1 MSTDADEL
9 ARRIG
14 GIKLRQIAVVAL
26 GCAAVM
32 GAVSG
37 TVAAYKSL
45 GGPVPATREF
55 VTAQVRSVEDNVEVL
70 AESLRQTQQLV
81 LGDKWWRLQEK
92 IEELESQTPTNML
105 RDQIRRLRR
114 DQAGVQRQ
122 MDALDKNG
130 I

>member
-9 ARRIG
+9 AKRIG
-14 GIKLRQIAVVAL
+14 GIKLRQIAVLVV
-26 GCAAVM
+26 GCGLVM

-37 TVAAYKSL
+37 TVAAYKAL
-45 GGPVPATREF
+45 GGPIPATREY

-92 IEELESQTPTNML
+92 IEDLENQTPTNML

-130 I
+130 R